1 MPTDVHFVGAAERP
15 IRLQEDY
22 DKVVAQFQ
30 SNDKGEF
37 AGNIRGGRKR
47 VTVYRAAIAYLAD
60 ATETS

>member
-22 DKVVAQFQ
+22 DKVVSQFQ

-37 AGNIRGGRKR
+37 SGDIRGGRKR
-47 VTVYRAAIAYLAD
+47 VTVFRSAIAYLAEV
-60 ATETS
+60 AETS